1 MDKKEYIGMKRTNY
15 CGDTNENLIGQEV
28 VLKGWVAKRR
38 NLGGLIFIDLW
49 DREGIVQLVFN
60 EKENPEAF
68 KVANA
73 VRNQYVLEVTGKV
86 QPRAEKEINPDMKT
100 GKVEVAVEKATVLA
114 QSETT
119 PFDIT
124 DGVDA
129 SEDLRMKYRYLDLRR
144 PEMMKK
150 LMLRSK
156 VTHVIHRYFEKNG
169 FLDVET
175 PDLTRSTPEGAR
187 DYIVPSRVYP
197 GHFYALPQSP
207 QLFKQLLMAAGVDKY
222 YQIAKCFRDEDLRG
236 DRQPEFTQV
245 DTEMSF
251 ATPQDI
257 QDMTEGLIKD
267 VMKEV
272 LGIDVKLPFPR
283 MEWQDAMDKYG
294 TDKPDTRFGMLI
306 HDLNDIVKDSSFK
319 VFSGT
324 VADGNYVRAIAVPGG
339 ADKYSRKDISKL
351 EDYIKRYGAKGLA
364 WVKVTDDG
372 YNGPVA
378 KFLQEKAD
386 AINEELGAKSG
397 DLILFVAGSFHVV
410 CDSLGYLRR
419 HFGEELGLTD
429 PNQWNYV
436 WVVNWPMF
444 EYDEGFGKWIA
455 AHHPFTMLN
464 PEDLHY
470 LEDGEDPHKAHAQS
484 YDIVLNGQ
492 EIGGGSIRIHD
503 PKVQEKVLKALGYT
517 KERAEARFG
526 FLLKALTLGMPPE
539 GGLAIGLDRWV
550 MFLSQSDNI
559 RDVIAFPKNS
569 KAVEPLTAAPG
580 KVSQQQLDDLKI
592 EFGKDVDY
600 KLDK

>member
-1 MDKKEYIGMKRTNY
+1 MKRTNY
-15 CGDTNENLIGQEV
+15 CGDTNENLIGQAV

-60 EKENPEAF
+60 EKENQEAF

-119 PFDIT
+119 PFDIM

-580 KVSQQQLDDLKI
+580 KVSQRQLDDLKI